1 MRPVNK
7 NAPSNRRCLNCRH
20 CPSPPGCLADFPGA
34 LTGELKHY
42 WNCCRAFEWR
52 DDKKYLGES
61 FSAIY
66 PNPPMGGAFHDTL

>member
-20 CPSPPGCLADFPGA
+20 CPSPPGCLADFPCA

-52 DDKKYLGES
+52 NDKEYLG
-61 FSAIY
+61 
-66 PNPPMGGAFHDTL
+66 GANNDND